1 MAESDPI
8 ECLSMKS
15 IGSRI
20 TLGYAITLTA
30 TLACLFIAGNYLL
43 ERYLVKQLDEL
54 NEAQFKHL
62 RAALGKDYASLTPQ
76 VIDDRIREATESASA
91 MFYTDMHGPMTNRFF
106 RSSNLRGQS
115 IPDIVGENTYSVS
128 MEGIGEVRV
137 TEFRLMPF
145 DVMVATPLAP
155 VRDLMA
161 GYRQVFFGLLL
172 IALLL
177 SVFVGYGLSQLILH
191 PVRVMQATAN
201 RIRSDNL
208 TERITVGDGK
218 DEMAQ
223 LADFLNQ
230 MFDRLE
236 ISFSEIRR
244 FAAEASHEL
253 KTPLSLLRL
262 HAERLL
268 GDEQLAEGQRESV
281 LVQLEEIG
289 RVNHI
294 IDEMLFLSRADAG
307 AVLLELKPVDPQAF
321 LAGFAQDANALAE
334 YEQKNYVWA
343 HHGEGSIAVDGKR
356 IRQVLLNLL
365 TNALKVSPIG
375 AVVSLDSTLVDGR
388 WRISLVDEGPGLTPE
403 QCERMFERFVRFD
416 TGASDSRGAGLGLP
430 ISRSIVTMHKGRIW
444 ATVDDVGKGLRIVI
458 EVPAA

>member
-1 MAESDPI
+1 
-8 ECLSMKS
+8 MKS

-20 TLGYAITLTA
+20 TVWYALTLTA
-30 TLACLFIAGNYLL
+30 TLACLFIGGHYLL

-54 NEAQFKHL
+54 TEAQFKHL
-62 RAALGKDYASLTPQ
+62 RAVLGADYATLTPQ
-76 VIDDRIREATESASA
+76 VIDERIREATESASA

-106 RSSNLRGQS
+106 RSSNLHGQS
-115 IPDIVGENTYSVS
+115 IPDIVGQSTYSINVDT
-128 MEGIGEVRV
+128 IGEVRV
-137 TEFRLMPF
+137 TEFRLLPF

-172 IALLL
+172 LALLL
-177 SVFVGYGLSQLILH
+177 SGLIGYGLSELMLR
-191 PVRVMQATAN
+191 PVRVMQAAAL

-208 TERITVGDGK
+208 NERIPVGEAR

-223 LADFLNQ
+223 LAEFLNQ

-236 ISFSEIRR
+236 NSFSEIRR
-244 FAAEASHEL
+244 FSAEASHEL
-253 KTPLSLLRL
+253 KTPLSLMRL

-268 GDEQLAEGQRESV
+268 ADDSLNDTQRESV

-294 IDEMLFLSRADAG
+294 IDELLFLSRADAG
-307 AVLLELKPVDPQAF
+307 AVMLELKSQRPESLLHA
-321 LAGFAQDANALAE
+321 FAQDANVLAE
-334 YEQKNYVWA
+334 YEGKRYIWA
-343 HHGEGSIAVDGKR
+343 HHGEGLVSIDAKR

-365 TNALKVSPIG
+365 TNALKVSPLG
-375 AVVSLDSTLVDGR
+375 GVVSLDSVLADGR
-388 WRISLVDEGPGLTPE
+388 WRLSIVDEGPGLKAE

-416 TGASDSRGAGLGLP
+416 SEGSDSRGAGLGLP
-430 ISRSIVTMHKGRIW
+430 ISRSIVMMHKGRIW
-444 ATVDDVGKGLRIVI
+444 ATCQDVGRGLRVVI
-458 EVPAA
+458 EMPAPAAS